1 MKKALKNFSKDFCF
15 KFHQFLVSQITT
27 KRHFKLN
34 APQHLFC
41 RCLCT
46 NCKKFFCEIFDFVRS
61 HVSLSLFLCARI
73 PSCRARGCHID
84 GYPYSNSARKPEVI
98 HKSYLFFCFVD
109 GFMTSKEALEAIE
122 ALISRRQVLCDCII
136 HCGQAL
142 HCTLTIGR
150 HLVLQRAPSS

>member
-1 MKKALKNFSKDFCF
+1 MHPNTFFVGVYAQIAR
-15 KFHQFLVSQITT
+15 KFLRNIRLSSVSRQ
-27 KRHFKLN
+27 
-34 APQHLFC
+34 
-41 RCLCT
+41 
-46 NCKKFFCEIFDFVRS
+46 
-61 HVSLSLFLCARI
+61 SLAFLCARI

-98 HKSYLFFCFVD
+98 HKSYHFFCFVD

-150 HLVLQRAPSS
+150 HLVLQRATSS

>member
-1 MKKALKNFSKDFCF
+1 MKKALKNFSKDFHL
-15 KFHQFLVSQITT
+15 KFQQFLKKYRKTSLE
-27 KRHFKLN
+27 FK
-34 APQHLFC
+34 
-41 RCLCT
+41 CT
-46 NCKKFFCEIFDFVRS
+46 PTPFLQVFMHKLQEKFCEIFDFARS

-150 HLVLQRAPSS
+150 HLVLQQAPSS